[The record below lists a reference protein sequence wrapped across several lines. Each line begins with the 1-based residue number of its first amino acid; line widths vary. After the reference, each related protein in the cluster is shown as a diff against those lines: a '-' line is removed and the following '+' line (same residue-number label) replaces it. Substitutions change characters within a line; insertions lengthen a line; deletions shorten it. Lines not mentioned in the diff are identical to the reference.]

1 MESVMALWKRVA
13 ILAALIC
20 AAIGCYA
27 AGMAKGATGLIIL
40 GVLFELGFWLGLFKK
55 ERGCC

>member
-1 MESVMALWKRVA
+1 MSLWIRVA

-27 AGMAKGATGLIIL
+27 AGMAKGASGLVIL
-40 GVLFELGFWLGLFKK
+40 GMLFELGFWIGLFKQ
-55 ERGCC
+55 RRRT